1 MIKAIYF
8 CDKCKKEIKGDI
20 FDIAVGRYNHNV
32 TSVDKWNGNGFHL
45 CSDCVSSELEDIIAE
60 RNEDER
66 IKTYTFIGK
75 PITQKTIEDIANESF
90 TAAGAPSTFTIKFNN
105 NKGPENF
112 IFKEIDNFDLPEGES
127 EEAPCN
133 CCAKENTT
141 TDLGAAL
148 QKLNNS
154 VSQFNKEMP
163 DSVKGKAKQE
173 QIDNSIAKKFISGV
187 SNIPLHELIMGGS
200 ALGERID
207 KIIEELAPEE
217 KERIKKID
225 SEKEMVNF
233 FEKILEDALGV
244 TH

>member
-45 CSDCVSSELEDIIAE
+45 CSDCVNSEFEDIIAE

-75 PITQKTIEDIANESF
+75 PIPQKTIEDIANGSF
-90 TAAGAPSTFTIKFNN
+90 AAAGAPSTFTIKFNN

-141 TDLGAAL
+141 TDLSAAL

-154 VSQFNKEMP
+154 VSQFCNEMP
-163 DSVKGKAKQE
+163 DSIKEKAKQE

-200 ALGERID
+200 TLDERID
-207 KIIEELAPEE
+207 KIIEGLAPEE
-217 KERIKKID
+217 KERIKKIN
-225 SEKEMVNF
+225 SEKELINF
-233 FEKILEDALGV
+233 FENILEDALGV

>member
-20 FDIAVGRYNHNV
+20 FDIAVGRYNHDV
-32 TSVDKWNGNGFHL
+32 TSVNEWNGNGFHL
-45 CSDCVSSELEDIIAE
+45 CNDCIGNELEDIVAE
-60 RNEDER
+60 RDADEQ

-75 PITQKTIEDIANESF
+75 PIPQKTIENIVNGPF
-90 TAAGAPSTFTIKFNN
+90 VAAETPSTFTIKFN

-133 CCAKENTT
+133 CCAKENDI
-141 TDLGAAL
+141 TDLSAAL

-154 VSQFNKEMP
+154 VAQFHKEMP
-163 DSVKGKAKQE
+163 DSIKEKAKQE

-200 ALGERID
+200 ALDERIN
-207 KIIEELAPEE
+207 KIIEGLAPEE
-217 KERIKKID
+217 KERIKKIN
-225 SEKEMVNF
+225 SEKEMINF
-233 FEKILEDALGV
+233 FENILEDALGV

>member
-1 MIKAIYF
+1 MIKTVYF

-20 FDIAVGRYNHNV
+20 FDIAVGRYNHDV
-32 TSVDKWNGNGFHL
+32 TSVDKWNGGGFHL
-45 CSDCVSSELEDIIAE
+45 CSDCVNSEFEDIIAE
-60 RNEDER
+60 QDVDEQ

-75 PITQKTIEDIANESF
+75 PASQKTIENIANGPF
-90 TAAGAPSTFTIKFNN
+90 VAAEAPSTFTIKFNN
-105 NKGPENF
+105 KSPENF
-112 IFKEIDNFDLPEGES
+112 VFKEIDNFDLPEGES

-133 CCAKENTT
+133 CCAKDNTI

-154 VSQFNKEMP
+154 VAQFHKEMP
-163 DSVKGKAKQE
+163 DSIKEKAKQE

-200 ALGERID
+200 ALDERIN
-207 KIIEELAPEE
+207 KIIEGLAPEE
-217 KERIKKID
+217 KERIKKIN
-225 SEKEMVNF
+225 SEKEMINF
-233 FEKILEDALGV
+233 FENILEDALGV